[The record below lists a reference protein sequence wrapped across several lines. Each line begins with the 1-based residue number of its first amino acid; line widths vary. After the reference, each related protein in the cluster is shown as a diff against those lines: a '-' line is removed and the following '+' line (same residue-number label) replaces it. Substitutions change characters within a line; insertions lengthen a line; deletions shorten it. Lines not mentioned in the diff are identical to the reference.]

1 MKNVNNKLIQPLLR
15 TTYYE
20 SNIVIIGNR
29 CVLIENVKHI
39 YELNEIMARVKT
51 TQGDV
56 VIWGENLKASSFKGA
71 NVTIS
76 GKISSCELEVANDRV

>member
-1 MKNVNNKLIQPLLR
+1 
-15 TTYYE
+15 
-20 SNIVIIGNR
+20 
-29 CVLIENVKHI
+29 
-39 YELNEIMARVKT
+39 MARVKT

-76 GKISSCELEVANDRV
+76 GKISSCELEVDDDRV